1 MWQASKCIKDKYK
14 ILQSK
19 KFLAHTLLT
28 VQGQLSPFGQII
40 SGELLRTVGI
50 GGTLIG
56 SAFSASVQCAAFQCV
71 VCSGSGNS
79 VAFSC
84 QCTTCSTLGVRAS
97 VRCRP
102 STCQHHPPTSNRPLV
117 PPPGA
122 IPPNFRPFLTP
133 PGSNSTPPFPMWPLP
148 GLLPGAYNLFNQ
160 QRRVRTL

>member
-19 KFLAHTLLT
+19 KNFSAHTLLT

-84 QCTTCSTLGVRAS
+84 QCTACSTLGVRAS

-102 STCQHHPPTSNRPLV
+102 STCQHQPPTSNRDPTYQD
-117 PPPGA
+117 PA
-122 IPPNFRPFLTP
+122 STTTKNSIDST
-133 PGSNSTPPFPMWPLP
+133 STPCVKM
-148 GLLPGAYNLFNQ
+148 
-160 QRRVRTL
+160 

>member
-1 MWQASKCIKDKYK
+1 MICLWKASKCIKDKYK

-19 KFLAHTLLT
+19 KNFLAHTLLT

-56 SAFSASVQCAAFQCV
+56 SAFSASVQCAAFQCA

-84 QCTTCSTLGVRAS
+84 QCTACSTLGVRAS

-102 STCQHHPPTSNRPLV
+102 STCQHQPPTSNRES
-117 PPPGA
+117 
-122 IPPNFRPFLTP
+122 
-133 PGSNSTPPFPMWPLP
+133 GSNRDPASTTTKNSIDSTSTPCVKCDQWEPKYLWDLSF
-148 GLLPGAYNLFNQ
+148 F
-160 QRRVRTL
+160 

>member
-102 STCQHHPPTSNRPLV
+102 STCQHHPPTSNRDPTNQDPASTTTNKLYRLNIDTV
-117 PPPGA
+117 CKKCDQWEPKYL
-122 IPPNFRPFLTP
+122 FLLI
-133 PGSNSTPPFPMWPLP
+133 GGF
-148 GLLPGAYNLFNQ
+148 
-160 QRRVRTL
+160 

>member
-1 MWQASKCIKDKYK
+1 M
-14 ILQSK
+14 
-19 KFLAHTLLT
+19 AHTLLT

-71 VCSGSGNS
+71 VCSVAT

-102 STCQHHPPTSNRPLV
+102 SSCQHQPPTSNRETNQPTNQDPASTTTNKLYRLNIDTV
-117 PPPGA
+117 CKKCDQWEPKYL
-122 IPPNFRPFLTP
+122 FLLI
-133 PGSNSTPPFPMWPLP
+133 GGF
-148 GLLPGAYNLFNQ
+148 
-160 QRRVRTL
+160 